1 MYIQIYCRA
10 GMAPS
15 LGLWRTSTART
26 IATWRDTIWLYGL
39 HGPGKT
45 ERKRYLP
52 VMCGSVPSGYVKIAM
67 ENHHFS
73 WENSLEMVIFHSYVS
88 LPEGTISMFFIC
100 IFFYLWHTAMKM
112 HFCTTFIRWV
122 GVAEKTSRG
131 VERPW
136 KIQRILKHQGGEN
149 LGKYMFEEI
158 ENLLI
163 SPQKVDVRNGRQVQ
177 ENRERWW

>member
-1 MYIQIYCRA
+1 MCIHLHVDIQFIHIPVRIDSTFVYVYYLHDIYIYIYIITYICLIYICVYNVYLYYIVLYIYITYIFILHIYIYYIEFHLYIQIYCRA

-73 WENSLEMVIFHSYVS
+73 WENSLFR
-88 LPEGTISMFFIC
+88 LG
-100 IFFYLWHTAMKM
+100 
-112 HFCTTFIRWV
+112 HF
-122 GVAEKTSRG
+122 
-131 VERPW
+131 
-136 KIQRILKHQGGEN
+136 Q
-149 LGKYMFEEI
+149 
-158 ENLLI
+158 
-163 SPQKVDVRNGRQVQ
+163 
-177 ENRERWW
+177 